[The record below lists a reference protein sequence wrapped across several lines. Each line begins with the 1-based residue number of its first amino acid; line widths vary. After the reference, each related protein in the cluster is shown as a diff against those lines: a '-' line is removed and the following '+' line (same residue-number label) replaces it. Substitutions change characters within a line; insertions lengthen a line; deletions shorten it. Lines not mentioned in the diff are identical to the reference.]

1 MIYRPKMIRNR
12 QVPTEQDLAALADGS
27 LPAARRVKVERAVA
41 ASPELQATVAAQRR
55 ALAAIDAAA
64 GEQAPAALRARLE
77 LLRGPRRRRRGT
89 WASLPRLVP
98 AGAVAIAAV
107 VAVLVL
113 TLGGG
118 VSAPTV
124 AQAAVL
130 GTRSATAPAPAQH
143 GATPTLA
150 HLTAAGLPFPYW
162 DDRFGFSA
170 VGVRH
175 DRFDGRPATT
185 VFYRSRGQRVAY
197 TIVSGPPLRFGAR
210 THRSVWN
217 GIAMWTLEAHGMR
230 VATWLRR
237 GHSCVLSGQHV
248 SFYVLNSLGSWRGG
262 GKIPY

>member
-1 MIYRPKMIRNR
+1 MIYRAKMIFNR
-12 QVPTEQDLAALADGS
+12 QLPTERDLAALADGS

-41 ASPELQATVAAQRR
+41 ASPKLQATVAAQRR
-55 ALAAIDAAA
+55 ALGAIDAAA

-77 LLRGPRRRRRGT
+77 LLRGPQRRRLGS
-89 WASLPRLVP
+89 WAKLPRLVP

-107 VAVLVL
+107 VAVLVV

-130 GTRSATAPAPAQH
+130 ATRPATAPAPAPQPR
-143 GATPTLA
+143 TPMLA
-150 HLTAAGLPFPYW
+150 HLRAAGLPFPYW
-162 DDRFGFSA
+162 DDRFGLTA

-185 VFYRSRGQRVAY
+185 VFYRSGRQRVAY
-197 TIVSGPPLRFGAR
+197 TIVSGPPLAFGAR

-217 GIAMWTLEAHGMR
+217 GIAVWTLEAHGMR
-230 VATWLRR
+230 VATWLRH
-237 GHSCVLSGQHV
+237 GHSCVLSGRHV
-248 SFYVLNSLGSWRGG
+248 SFLMLDSLGSWRGG
-262 GKIPY
+262 GKLPY